1 MNPSNYK
8 TQAQKAVNKGFIIE
22 SYLFLGSG
30 SGIGGGGGGGT
41 SSYLYQ
47 KETTTY
53 KSGGGSGG
61 VSGGGAGGGSSSN
74 YNMAY
79 GESTTADYDMAT
91 PANYTSNTA
100 NYTSNTLS
108 SSMGSGLGGGG
119 GGTLGGSNTMSNTMS
134 KSEYNTMSSYSYQVR
149 NRCPLFSVISWFV
162 CFCYCGVFFMF
173 VIHLLISKHG

>member
-1 MNPSNYK
+1 ML
-8 TQAQKAVNKGFIIE
+8 
-22 SYLFLGSG
+22 SYLSLGSG
-30 SGIGGGGGGGT
+30 GGVGGGGGGGT

-53 KSGGGSGG
+53 KSGGGGSGG
-61 VSGGGAGGGSSSN
+61 VSGGGAGGGGSS

-91 PANYTSNTA
+91 PANYTSNT
-100 NYTSNTLS
+100 LS
-108 SSMGSGLGGGG
+108 SSMGSGLGGG

-134 KSEYNTMSSYSYQVR
+134 KSGYNTMSSYSYQVR
-149 NRCPLFSVISWFV
+149 SRCPLFFVISWFV
-162 CFCYCGVFFMF
+162 CFCYCSVFFMF

>member
-30 SGIGGGGGGGT
+30 SGIGGGSGGT

-61 VSGGGAGGGSSSN
+61 VSGGGGAGGSSSN

-91 PANYTSNTA
+91 PA

-134 KSEYNTMSSYSYQVR
+134 KSGYNTMSSYSYQVR

-162 CFCYCGVFFMF
+162 CFCYCGVFFVF

>member
-30 SGIGGGGGGGT
+30 SGIGGGGGGT

-61 VSGGGAGGGSSSN
+61 VSGGGGAGGSSSN

-134 KSEYNTMSSYSYQVR
+134 KSGYNTMSSYSYQVR
-149 NRCPLFSVISWFV
+149 NRCDIMVCLFLLLRCFLHVCHPFV
-162 CFCYCGVFFMF
+162 D
-173 VIHLLISKHG
+173 IKAWLIL

>member
-1 MNPSNYK
+1 ML
-8 TQAQKAVNKGFIIE
+8 
-22 SYLFLGSG
+22 SYLSLGSG
-30 SGIGGGGGGGT
+30 GGVGVGGGGGT

-53 KSGGGSGG
+53 KSGGGGGSGG
-61 VSGGGAGGGSSSN
+61 VSGGGAGGGGSS

-91 PANYTSNTA
+91 PANYTSNT
-100 NYTSNTLS
+100 LS
-108 SSMGSGLGGGG
+108 SSMGSGLGGG

-134 KSEYNTMSSYSYQVR
+134 KSGYNTMSSYSYQVR
-149 NRCPLFSVISWFV
+149 SRCPLFSVISWFV

>member
-30 SGIGGGGGGGT
+30 SGIGGGGGGT

-61 VSGGGAGGGSSSN
+61 VSGGGGAGGSSSN

-91 PANYTSNTA
+91 PA

-134 KSEYNTMSSYSYQVR
+134 KSGYNTMSSYSYQVR

-162 CFCYCGVFFMF
+162 CFCYCGVFFVF